1 MCSSYRSFLQL
12 NKSKTERV
20 EKQIPSLEC
29 KIGCLRQE
37 IQNIEAE
44 ASEWYLHECRE
55 KLSDTILA
63 LECCRR
69 ELRDLD
75 RINPERTGN
84 SDNAVAEF
92 IYLQWNYTKKLEID
106 VRSLPSCHS
115 LTTIPDLS
123 YFTGLQELILDGHEN
138 MCGGLDRI
146 PPTVKILSLFRAGF
160 KSCDEIVRITNLEKL
175 SLQRN
180 YGITEVPDLS
190 GMKHLIILN
199 VAQTGIKHLPNL
211 PDGLHLIDFPCTVS
225 GLSRLEKRDF
235 LHPSEMNVLRMDVYG
250 GIFFGPQKTET
261 MRRFIHKVRKMNQ
274 FRKIRE
280 ELLENAARI
289 SMHPKRIARLLE
301 SGLDFDDL
309 EDRDN
314 LFGFT
319 R

>member
-20 EKQIPSLEC
+20 EKQIPWLEC

-55 KLSDTILA
+55 KLRDTILA

-75 RINPERTGN
+75 LINPERVGN

-106 VRSLPSCHS
+106 VRGLISCHS

-123 YFTGLQELILDGHEN
+123 HFTGLQELILDGHEN
-138 MCGGLDRI
+138 MRSGLDRI
-146 PPTVKILSLFRAGF
+146 PPTVRTLSLFRAGF
-160 KSCDEIVRITNLEKL
+160 KSCDEIVRLNNLEKL

-180 YGITEVPDLS
+180 YGIAEVPDLS
-190 GMKHLIILN
+190 GMENLQILQLS
-199 VAQTGIKHLPNL
+199 QTGIKHLPNL
-211 PDGLHLIDFPCTVS
+211 PDGLRLVDFPFTVS

-250 GIFFGPQKTET
+250 GIFYGSQTLEI
-261 MRRFIHKVRKMNQ
+261 MRIFIHKVRKTNQ

-289 SMHPKRIARLLE
+289 SMHPNRIARLLE

-314 LFGFT
+314 LFGMN
-319 R
+319 

>member
-1 MCSSYRSFLQL
+1 MCLFYRSFLQL
-12 NKSKTERV
+12 NQIKTKRV
-20 EKQIPSLEC
+20 EEKIQALEC
-29 KIGCLRQE
+29 RIDSLRQE
-37 IQNIEAE
+37 IEAPATE
-44 ASEWYLHECRE
+44 KYREQCRI
-55 KLSDTILA
+55 KLENMISA

-75 RINPERTGN
+75 RINPERAGN
-84 SDNAVAEF
+84 SDNAAAEF
-92 IYLQWNYTKKLEID
+92 IGLQWNYTKRLEID
-106 VRSLPSCHS
+106 VRGLPSCHS

-138 MCGGLDRI
+138 LCSGLDRI
-146 PPTVKILSLFRAGF
+146 SPTVRTLSLFRAGF
-160 KSCDEIVRITNLEKL
+160 KSCDEIVRITNLENL
-175 SLQRN
+175 CLQRN

-190 GMKHLIILN
+190 GMENLRILQIS
-199 VAQTGIKHLPNL
+199 QTGIKHLPNL
-211 PDGLHLIDFPCTVS
+211 PIGLHLIDFPCTVS

-250 GIFFGPQKTET
+250 GIFYGPQKTEI
-261 MRRFIHKVRKMNQ
+261 MRRFIHKVRKTNQ

-289 SMHPKRIARLLE
+289 SMHPNRIARLLE
-301 SGLDFDDL
+301 SGLTFDDL